1 MAKKENLNLG
11 SGKAD
16 TAPTAGGGKSKLLLI
31 VVAIVAVLGVAVG
44 AWFMLGSGSGEEV
57 TGADATAQAP
67 KEEKREPAY
76 MPMEKFLVNFDH
88 KGGMRYIQTDI
99 QLMAYDPKTLERV
112 QRNMPAV
119 RNRVIMLLSDQDFDA
134 LRTVAGKET
143 LRQDVLTAVNEVL
156 DLKGPDAV
164 EEAFFTSFVLQ

>member
-44 AWFMLGSGSGEEV
+44 AWFMLGSGEEV

-99 QLMAYDPKTLERV
+99 QLMAYDPETLERV